1 MNLPLRQSRRRPAD
15 LHSGWSNVG
24 AIDEA
29 AWRIDEDA
37 ASVPLEDVLSSF
49 FAYYGTYAVD
59 QGAGTVTHEVAGSLA
74 PTWIGSDQVRAYE
87 IIDRNRLRLTARL
100 QDDDVLASAGA
111 GGTNVLIWERIG
123 GSLD

>member
-1 MNLPLRQSRRRPAD
+1 M
-15 LHSGWSNVG
+15 
-24 AIDEA
+24 
-29 AWRIDEDA
+29 
-37 ASVPLEDVLSSF
+37 PLEDVLSSF